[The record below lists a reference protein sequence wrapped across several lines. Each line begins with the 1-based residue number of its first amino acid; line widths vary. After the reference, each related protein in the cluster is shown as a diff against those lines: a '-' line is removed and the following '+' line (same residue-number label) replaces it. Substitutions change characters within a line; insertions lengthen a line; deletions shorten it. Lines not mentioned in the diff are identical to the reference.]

1 MICHATTSYTTTTMD
16 FDDYVQDNDD
26 DGDDRQ

>member
-1 MICHATTSYTTTTMD
+1 MICHATTSYTMATMD
-16 FDDYVQDNDD
+16 IDDDVQDYDN